1 VCLADSIF
9 WTSLADSTIRG
20 APLAGGGK
28 VDTLYGNAQGAQG
41 PVGVAIDAAAGRIYW
56 ANQSDL
62 IRGAPLEGGG
72 TVDTLTFPGPGF
84 PGGVA
89 IDTAGWI
96 YWANEDDWIQRV
108 PLAGGGGRY
117 PEKVYG
123 PANGVKTPSGVAVDP
138 AAGRIYWANNG
149 DNTIRGAKVTS
160 GAVDTLYRPTD
171 GVKNPSG
178 VAVDPAAG
186 RIYWANNGDNTIR
199 GGKLTGGGAVD
210 TLYGPADGVSGPVGV
225 AIDPPATAQII
236 SINQESWLYPLSGG
250 LSPAVRIINW
260 LINHIG
266 HGRNSG
272 GRIYWTNQIYR
283 GANQWDNT
291 ILGAPLEGGGTV
303 DTLYSGSGGSVGP
316 IVAGDDQWGSPKFL
330 AVLRAPLGTG
340 APTISG
346 RGLVL
351 QPFFCSQGDWVAD
364 LPGSFLYRAPQSF
377 AYQWMLNGSDIGGA
391 TLDAYTPE
399 ERGNYSCR
407 VTATNQAG
415 STAQTS
421 AAVAG

>member
-1 VCLADSIF
+1 MCLADSIF

-149 DNTIRGAKVTS
+149 DNTIRG
-160 GAVDTLYRPTD
+160 
-171 GVKNPSG
+171 
-178 VAVDPAAG
+178 
-186 RIYWANNGDNTIR
+186 
-199 GGKLTGGGAVD
+199 GKLTGGGAVD

-291 ILGAPLEGGGTV
+291 ILGAPLEGDGTV

>member
-123 PANGVKTPSGVAVDP
+123 PANGVKT
-138 AAGRIYWANNG
+138 
-149 DNTIRGAKVTS
+149 
-160 GAVDTLYRPTD
+160 
-171 GVKNPSG
+171 PSG